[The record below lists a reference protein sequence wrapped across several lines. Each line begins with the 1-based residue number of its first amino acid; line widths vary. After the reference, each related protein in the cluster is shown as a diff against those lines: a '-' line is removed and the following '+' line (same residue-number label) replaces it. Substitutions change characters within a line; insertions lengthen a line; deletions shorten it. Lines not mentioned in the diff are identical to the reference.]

1 MTENTW
7 TQRYH
12 DSLMNTFGT
21 PSLLLE
27 SGQGAYVWDSDGKK
41 YIDLLGG
48 IAVNVLGHAHP
59 AIIAAVAT
67 QVGKLAHISNFFA
80 STPQIRL
87 GERILEI
94 LGVDGRVFLTNSGT
108 EANEC
113 ALKMIRAYGNAQEKP
128 RHRILALEHSFH
140 GRSTGALALTWKGAY
155 REPFAPLIPGV
166 EFVPADDIQALE
178 QTIGTDVA
186 GIIIEPIQGE
196 AGVRPLDAEYMRQVR
211 DIATKNGA
219 LLAVDEVQ
227 TGIGRTG
234 KWMGYHWA
242 DIRPDIVTL
251 AKGLG
256 AGMPIGACIGVGEIG
271 HLLTPG
277 MHGST
282 FGGNPVCAAAA
293 LATLEVI
300 ESENLIAR
308 AEEVGTN
315 FRQALQISG
324 VDHLVDIRGRGLLI
338 GIEFDLNIAPALVAI
353 ARENGWIINATNETT
368 LRLAPPLTIDE
379 ADLHEFARLLPE
391 FVTAAVTASGQGGD
405 K

>member
-21 PSLLLE
+21 PSLLLK
-27 SGQGAYVWDSDGKK
+27 SGQGAYVWDSEGKK

-80 STPQIRL
+80 SAPQIRL

-94 LGVDGRVFLTNSGT
+94 LGSDGRVFLTNSGT

-140 GRSTGALALTWKGAY
+140 GRSTGALALTWKEAY

-166 EFVPADDIQALE
+166 EFIPAGDIEALE
-178 QTIGTDVA
+178 KAIGTDVA

-196 AGVRPLDAEYMRQVR
+196 AGVRPLDVEYMRQVR

-234 KWMGYHWA
+234 KWMGHHWA

-256 AGMPIGACIGVGEIG
+256 AGMPIGACIGLGENG
-271 HLLTPG
+271 HLLAPG

-300 ESENLIAR
+300 ESENLITR
-308 AEEVGTN
+308 AEEVGN
-315 FRQALQISG
+315 SFRQAVQASG
-324 VDHLVDIRGRGLLI
+324 ADYLVDIRGQGLLI
-338 GIEFDLNIAPALVAI
+338 GIEFSLNIAPALVTI
-353 ARENGWIINATNETT
+353 ARDNGWIINATNETT
-368 LRLAPPLTIDE
+368 LRLAPPLIIDE
-379 ADLHEFARLLPE
+379 SDLNEFAQRLPE
-391 FVTAAVTASGQGGD
+391 FVTAAVEMTQQGSHS
-405 K
+405 

>member
-27 SGQGAYVWDSDGKK
+27 SGQGAYVWDSEGKK

-80 STPQIRL
+80 SAPQIRL

-94 LGVDGRVFLTNSGT
+94 LGSDGRVFLTNSGT

-140 GRSTGALALTWKGAY
+140 GRSTGALALTWKEAY

-166 EFVPADDIQALE
+166 EFIPAGDIEALE
-178 QTIGTDVA
+178 KAIGTDVA

-234 KWMGYHWA
+234 KWMGHHWA

-256 AGMPIGACIGVGEIG
+256 AGMPIGACIGLGENG
-271 HLLTPG
+271 HLLAPG

-308 AEEVGTN
+308 AEEVGTH

-338 GIEFDLNIAPALVAI
+338 GIEFDLNIAPALVSI
-353 ARENGWIINATNETT
+353 ARDHGWIINATNETT
-368 LRLAPPLTIDE
+368 LRLAPPLIIDE
-379 ADLHEFARLLPE
+379 SDLNEFAQRLPE
-391 FVTAAVTASGQGGD
+391 FVTAAVEMTQQGSHS
-405 K
+405 